1 MQCSNFHFYEEKK
14 FENVDK
20 VILLVTQCVIV
31 LKSEF
36 ISDSDD
42 LFDEVLPVDLLPLDH
57 CRYVCEL
64 DLIAQQLKHCTTCS
78 INLHLYNSLG
88 VRPYGVTGIVYV
100 KCHICESVNR
110 IRLGKTHHSTEHKRG
125 LGTFD
130 VNTKLATGMLHVG
143 IGETQINNLFSTM
156 NVHYPHHKTL
166 KSRENEVGIVME
178 TQATNS
184 EQKFLL
190 DEAFQSMTI
199 GAEENEN
206 TGTDTGLKLSTD
218 TCWQKKGSGRSY
230 DSLSEVLKLK
240 ELAGDDDSTGFNR
253 AAKLLPHSNIVKSS
267 DRNHIMVNA
276 SKKLYSIKLKH
287 KELSAMVINSFL
299 KNYSFMLSQN
309 QGNSEGIENGVR
321 CTIDHMYGQHTKCDV
336 KWCGYLKRST
346 TYRHSN
352 LPYGKNL
359 SSLALKNDLERLFL
373 KDIEQRNQKIIQF
386 GSSQSNE
393 SFNFTLSTKAPKYK
407 HNSGSSSLG
416 YGVSASVLQKNEGYR
431 YISEVN
437 ESAGLSP
444 GNMSIKRATLLDKR
458 RATKLQKSRTRKF
471 KTERK
476 RLKEMKLAK
485 NSGLEIREGKT
496 YESEIG
502 MTEQNVDEIEIPDP
516 PEITEFTDNIL
527 TAPILIFDL
536 ETTGL
541 QRTSDIIQIAAYS
554 QNNKFSSYI
563 MPNRVISNGAS
574 AVTNISVIGSQMYYN
589 LQPVPSKLQNVAFTD
604 FNDFVKMAFWTRWNS
619 LNCYIQK
626 GHLIVKQ
633 LWWVNS
639 LGETYSAHNAED
651 DTEALYRLV
660 QSKGDIKCNI
670 QALVFSAN
678 YPKEFSHQQD
688 NLQTFTD
695 AIFSKAISRTLALKA
710 ARSNLRLEHFNIAV
724 KRNGLDGLKSVLSE
738 QTNQG
743 IVRVTTNKK
752 AIIKIFDFLTRES

>member
-1 MQCSNFHFYEEKK
+1 
-14 FENVDK
+14 
-20 VILLVTQCVIV
+20 
-31 LKSEF
+31 
-36 ISDSDD
+36 
-42 LFDEVLPVDLLPLDH
+42 
-57 CRYVCEL
+57 
-64 DLIAQQLKHCTTCS
+64 
-78 INLHLYNSLG
+78 
-88 VRPYGVTGIVYV
+88 
-100 KCHICESVNR
+100 
-110 IRLGKTHHSTEHKRG
+110 
-125 LGTFD
+125 
-130 VNTKLATGMLHVG
+130 MLHVG

-184 EQKFLL
+184 EQKSLL

-230 DSLSEVLKLK
+230 DSLSGVATLIGGKNKKIVRHSIRCKGCRICKNAQKKGIPAPKHKCAKNWTGSAKGMEPDMVVEMIKDLDNRGVKIK

-336 KWCGYLKRST
+336 KWCGYLKDPT

-373 KDIEQRNQKIIQF
+373 KDIEQKSKKLSNLA
-386 GSSQSNE
+386 SSQSNE

-407 HNSGSSSLG
+407 HYSGSSSLG
-416 YGVSASVLQKNEGYR
+416 YRVSASVLQKNEGYS

-516 PEITEFTDNIL
+516 PEIREFTDNIL

-604 FNDFVKMAFWTRWNS
+604 FNDFVKSFPVKPLLVGHNIKRYDCHVLYNS
-619 LNCYIQK
+619 LKFHNMWNEFASNISGFLDTLELFKLLYPKRPSYSQTALV
-626 GHLIVKQ
+626 GEL
-633 LWWVNS
+633 